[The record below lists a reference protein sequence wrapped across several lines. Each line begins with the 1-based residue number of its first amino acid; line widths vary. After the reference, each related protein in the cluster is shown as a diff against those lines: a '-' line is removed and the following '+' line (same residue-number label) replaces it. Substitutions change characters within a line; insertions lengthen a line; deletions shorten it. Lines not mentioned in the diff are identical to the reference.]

1 VHFASASFVGR
12 SICKSFSHV
21 IPPSPLFL
29 RTILFVHLHFFNMAF
44 AFAILAFEQ
53 YYVNINLANAQNFYN
68 FFGFFFSF
76 CCVFLVTGQITIFL
90 LHKEWCAHI

>member
-1 VHFASASFVGR
+1 
-12 SICKSFSHV
+12 
-21 IPPSPLFL
+21 
-29 RTILFVHLHFFNMAF
+29 MAF

-68 FFGFFFSF
+68 FFEFFFSY